1 LQLKLD
7 NVAAGRQQ
15 TEVMSASA
23 NNKQD

>member
-15 TEVMSASA
+15 IEVMSASA
-23 NNKQD
+23 NNKQ